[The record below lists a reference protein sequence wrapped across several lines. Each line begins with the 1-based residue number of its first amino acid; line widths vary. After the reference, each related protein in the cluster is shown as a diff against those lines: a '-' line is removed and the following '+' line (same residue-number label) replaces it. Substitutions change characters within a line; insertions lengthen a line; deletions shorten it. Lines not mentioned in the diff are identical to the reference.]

1 MKLSFVI
8 PCRNNLVYFKWAYNS
23 IRKNQGDHEV
33 FICAAD
39 DASTDGATEHFHW
52 LAQIDPKFSYITN
65 PGPNRVG
72 HTILYDRII
81 NELVHTDIAIIYHA
95 DMYLC
100 PGALDEIEKL
110 MYTSMRVEDPINYEE
125 SYKYKVDKITE
136 TFINDNINN
145 TKIRIQQHS
154 GSYITTNEDGT
165 TDLCWS
171 GWILPVTANY
181 KTIVSLTRIEPPLHP
196 DGPEKYLADW
206 GMEPDQFNE
215 KEFLNWYRD
224 GYKPKYSP
232 PYTNGIFAPW
242 AFFVEDFKKIGGH
255 DPLYRPQS
263 KEDSDIFNRFKLNGC
278 KFVQTWVGCVYH
290 ITCRGSRFNPT
301 LTTPG
306 TNSLEWEAHNIRS
319 ARNFIRKWGSFVE
332 HTPLMDPIITPKYY
346 TRYNIINCTKSL
358 IELIEPWA
366 DLIRCDLDPKLLKEY
381 CDKESKYTDFDLGM
395 KFNYQGLVPSVTV
408 AIDGNHFGND
418 EYQYLQ
424 LLPKIVQDTLLN
436 KKSTEG
442 TFKLGSLFVQ
452 ISNNEEMTN
461 TLIHVDNEEYQSRLR
476 R

>member
-1 MKLSFVI
+1 MKISFI
-8 PCRNNLVYFKWAYNS
+8 MPGRDNLVYAKWSYES
-23 IRKNQGDHEV
+23 IRKHQKTHEV
-33 FICAAD
+33 EICFAD
-39 DASTDGATEHFHW
+39 DNSSDGTWEW
-52 LAQIDPKFSYITN
+52 CIEMMKIDPLFKAIRNDS
-65 PGPNRVG
+65 GKRLG
-72 HTILYDRII
+72 HTILYDRLI
-81 NELVHTDIAIIYHA
+81 NEVCTSEVAMIWHC

-100 PGALDEIEKL
+100 PGALDEIERL
-110 MYTSMRVEDPINYEE
+110 MYDQGDTSPSSTEPYIPLIITNPDGSWNYM
-125 SYKYKVDKITE
+125 
-136 TFINDNINN
+136 
-145 TKIRIQQHS
+145 
-154 GSYITTNEDGT
+154 
-165 TDLCWS
+165 
-171 GWILPVTANY
+171 PNY

-206 GMEPDQFNE
+206 GTEPDQFNE
-215 KEFLNWYRD
+215 IDFLNWFKN

-255 DPLYRPQS
+255 DPLYKPQS

-278 KFVQTWVGCVYH
+278 KFIQTWLGCVYH

-366 DLIRCDLDPKLLKEY
+366 DLIRCDLDPKLLNEY